1 MESEIRQSILK
12 TVLYSD
18 IFDYPTTA
26 AQIWKYLISSR
37 KIEREDFDKVLKNIK
52 GPIKEQEGWY
62 FLSGRENLIKKRL
75 RRRKESQRK
84 IAQAYKTASILSI
97 IPTVLLI
104 GVSGGTSMHNAD
116 KNDDIDFFIIA
127 RENTIWQTRF
137 FSVLAL
143 TLLRRYRKRSLRIV
157 ADKICLNMLV
167 DESGLT
173 FPEDRQD
180 LYTAHE
186 IVQMKPIFNKHK
198 TYEKFILANKWVENF
213 LPNSI
218 MINDKGFSSRAEVE
232 RMKSK
237 QQQVATAYLL
247 FAVEFLVKE
256 IQLWYIKRHVTLETV
271 SNEMLAFHPSD
282 YKIKVMQAYEA
293 RLKKYEQKI

>member
-18 IFDYPTTA
+18 IFDYPLTS
-26 AQIWKYLISSR
+26 AQIWRYLIASGKIDR
-37 KIEREDFDKVLKNIK
+37 KDFDKVLKNIK

-62 FLSGRENLIKKRL
+62 FLSGKENLIKKRL

-84 IAQAYKTASILSI
+84 LAQAYKTASILSI

-104 GVSGGTSMHNAD
+104 GVSGGVSMHNAN
-116 KNDDIDFFIIA
+116 KNDDIDIFIIA
-127 RENTIWQTRF
+127 RKNTIWQARF

-143 TLLRRYRKRSLRIV
+143 TLLGRYRKRDIRKV
-157 ADKICLNMLV
+157 KDKICLNMLV

-173 FPEDRQD
+173 FPESRQN

-198 TYEKFILANKWVENF
+198 TYEKFILENSWVENF
-213 LPNSI
+213 MPNSI
-218 MINDKGFSSRAEVE
+218 MINDKGL
-232 RMKSK
+232 RMKNKK
-237 QQQVATAYLL
+237 QQFATAYLL

-271 SNEMLAFHPSD
+271 SKEMLAFHPGD
-282 YKIKVMQAYEA
+282 YKRKVMQAYET
-293 RLKKYEQKI
+293 RLKKYGQKI

>member
-198 TYEKFILANKWVENF
+198 VYEKFILANKWVDNF
-213 LPNSI
+213 LPNSVI
-218 MINDKGFSSRAEVE
+218 KKTVRIRRKKIKVPIYVIEF
-232 RMKSK
+232 
-237 QQQVATAYLL
+237 
-247 FAVEFLVKE
+247 FAKML
-256 IQLWYIKRHVTLETV
+256 QLWYIKRHVTLETV

-293 RLKKYEQKI
+293 RLKKYGKKF